1 MNNILSTI
9 KAIVFLQIDGRRS
22 LATYYDDSINQK
34 QFERHLYAKTKTPK
48 AKDEIIAIDGF
59 LVVHR
64 FITDSHIYVVGG
76 RNENPLI
83 LDCVLNCIVEV
94 VSSLAGNSVV
104 NNTVMDNLSRVI
116 LALDEICDSGL
127 ILEIDPSL
135 VLQRVTAT
143 NEESVES
150 MAQRTARRFFGL

>member
-1 MNNILSTI
+1 MNSILSTI
-9 KAIVFLQIDGRRS
+9 KAIIFLQIDGRRS
-22 LATYYDDSINQK
+22 LATYYDESINQK
-34 QFERHLYAKTKTPK
+34 QFERHLYTKTKTPK
-48 AKDEIIAIDGF
+48 AKDEIIVVDGF

-94 VSSLAGNSVV
+94 VNSLAGNSVI
-104 NNTVMDNLSRVI
+104 NNTVLDNLTRII

-127 ILEIDPSL
+127 ILEIDPTL

-143 NEESVES
+143 NDESVES

>member
-1 MNNILSTI
+1 MNQTLSTI
-9 KAIVFLQIDGRRS
+9 KAIIFLQIDGKRS

-34 QFERHLYAKTKTPK
+34 QFERHLYTKTKTPK
-48 AKDEIIAIDGF
+48 AKDEIIVLDGM

-76 RNENPLI
+76 RNENPLV

-94 VSSLAGNSVV
+94 VGSLSGNNLV
-104 NNTVMDNLSRVI
+104 NNTILDNLSRVI

-127 ILEIDPSL
+127 ILEIDPGL
-135 VLQRVTAT
+135 VLQRVTAA

-150 MAQRTARRFFGL
+150 VAQRTARRFFGL